1 MAKEKIT
8 VNEMIPND
16 ILPHSHIDN
25 LTQLTSGRLHPAT
38 AGNRYREPQPN
49 IRWSFRKS
57 CRRGRGRILRAK
69 GVEDTTRKP
78 TESINL
84 GP

>member
-16 ILPHSHIDN
+16 MLPHSHIDN

-38 AGNRYREPQPN
+38 DEDRYGGPQPN
-49 IRWSFRKS
+49 IRWSLGNPVKDGFVGA
-57 CRRGRGRILRAK
+57 RGDNGSI
-69 GVEDTTRKP
+69 RKP
-78 TESINL
+78 TEPTNL
-84 GP
+84 GL